1 MSPFYCYNILSAGI
15 SLQLTSPG
23 GVHLFY
29 WFFESRQDPS
39 SDPLVIWLTGGP
51 GCSSELGLLLEDGP
65 FIING
70 TNVPTLNPY
79 GKITYTP
86 SIHSSIHRSIQFSK
100 TFICPFIPQFFSLR
114 MELLHKYHIH

>member
-1 MSPFYCYNILSAGI
+1 MYYCNILSAGI
-15 SLQLTSPG
+15 SPQLTSPG

-70 TNVPTLNPY
+70 TSVPTLNPY
-79 GKITYTP
+79 GNIMYTP
-86 SIHSSIHRSIQFSK
+86 SLKFFIHTSIQLSN
-100 TFICPFIPQFFSLR
+100 TSICPSIPQFFSLR
-114 MELLHKYHIH
+114 LELFYKHHIH

>member
-1 MSPFYCYNILSAGI
+1 MLSGGI
-15 SLQLTSPG
+15 SPQLTSPG

-39 SDPLVIWLTGGP
+39 TDPLVIWLTGGP

-70 TNVPTLNPY
+70 TSVPTLNPY
-79 GKITYTP
+79 GKITYP
-86 SIHSSIHRSIQFSK
+86 SNFHSYIVQHIHLSIYSSIFLLKVGTLLQISYTLIN
-100 TFICPFIPQFFSLR
+100 LE
-114 MELLHKYHIH
+114 ELVSPM